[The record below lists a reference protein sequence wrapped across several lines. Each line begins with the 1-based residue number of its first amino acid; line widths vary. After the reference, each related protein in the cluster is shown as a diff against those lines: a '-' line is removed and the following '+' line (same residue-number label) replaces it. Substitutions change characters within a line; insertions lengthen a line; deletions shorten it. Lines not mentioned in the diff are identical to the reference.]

1 MVLGP
6 TYIKLRKGVQLII
19 KNNDFD
25 KLVTLINEVEKKF
38 SGKVQISFE
47 RYPRSLS

>member
-1 MVLGP
+1 M
-6 TYIKLRKGVQLII
+6 YNRE
-19 KNNDFD
+19 
-25 KLVTLINEVEKKF
+25 LVTNERLAELKIIRAEMRDAKFFEVEKKF